1 MAKLFNARE
10 ICVLSLRKI
19 GAVAQQDASTPA
31 GGLIDIALQH
41 LDLILAEK
49 SGTTR
54 LWFLSP
60 QELTFNYAKDS
71 ESVDMSSLVGA
82 NNRLDM
88 VRAAYNDDTDDEI
101 TLLTRDQFNIIKN
114 GGALDF
120 ASGRTLYIG
129 PDGDDTYTAY
139 LRPVPTEDI
148 TIRVTGTK
156 LAPSVALATGTS
168 STAAHG
174 FETAWQRWMVNAL
187 AADIGDGPIARLP
200 EQRLDRWVAIAD
212 AAWVKLN
219 SYRGGGER
227 KAVRFTRA
235 WGG

>member
-10 ICVLSLRKI
+10 ICVLALRKI
-19 GAVAQQDASTPA
+19 GAVAQQDSSTPSS
-31 GGLIDIALQH
+31 GLVEIALQH
-41 LDLILAEK
+41 LDLILSEK

-60 QELTFNYAKDS
+60 QALTFSYTAS
-71 ESVDMSSLVGA
+71 AGSVDISSLLGA
-82 NNRLDM
+82 NNKLDM
-88 VRAAYNDDTDDEI
+88 VRAAYNDTTDDEI

-120 ASGRTLYIG
+120 TAARTLYIG

-139 LRPVPTEDI
+139 LRPIPTTAI

-156 LAPSVALATGTS
+156 LAPSVALATAS
-168 STAAHG
+168 NSTTAHG
-174 FETAWQRWMVNAL
+174 FETAWQRWMVHVL
-187 AADIGDGPIARLP
+187 AADIGDGPLARLP
-200 EQRLDRWVAIAD
+200 EDRLDRWRGIARES
-212 AAWVKLN
+212 WVELN